1 MRHAKDMP
9 RELTRELGI
18 LYKPDMHLAIRE
30 DRKTQTRRIVTWPKW
45 MPNPSWSGYHMKS
58 CPEGISVL
66 WEGATGW
73 CDGLVK
79 PRYRVGDRL
88 YVKEAFASPSKHIV
102 AYKLGAECG
111 AWMDDGGRFF
121 HRHGLILES
130 PDYSIACRERKSVDT
145 YGLAKYGGVPR
156 GEFPYRYGW
165 KSPLH
170 MPKWAARTWLEVT
183 GVRAERLQDISE
195 ADAIAEGVAPLFTAQ
210 ERASRPEYDVEG
222 HRNYLW
228 HGWVGKT
235 ITQKQAD
242 AWPHQY
248 SSYDTARGS
257 YSSLWESINGPGSW
271 AANPWVWV
279 YEFRRIER

>member
-1 MRHAKDMP
+1 MKP
-9 RELTRELGI
+9 RELGI
-18 LYKPDMHLAIRE
+18 LFKPDMHLAIRE
-30 DRKTQTRRIVTWPKW
+30 DRKTQTRRVVTWPKW
-45 MPNPSWSGYHMKS
+45 IQNPSWSGYHMKS

-79 PRYRVGDRL
+79 PRYRVGDLL
-88 YVKEAFASPSKHIV
+88 YVKEACASPSKHIV

-111 AWMDDGGRFF
+111 AWMDDGNGGRFF
-121 HRHGLILES
+121 HRHGLIIES
-130 PDYSIACRERKSVDT
+130 PDYSSACRERKFVDT

-183 GVRAERLQDISE
+183 GVRAERLQSITE

-210 ERASRPEYDVEG
+210 ERASRPEYDVDG
-222 HRNYLW
+222 YRNYLW
-228 HGWVGKT
+228 HGWIGKT
-235 ITQKQAD
+235 IAQKQAD